1 MATTSSQV
9 KTVLDALSTRLALR
23 AGLAD
28 AGECSSARVGQ
39 IPPCRIDARGAQRRA
54 PMNVNLGS
62 GNCRL
67 SRLDDLRW
75 RRLRRNAL
83 VIRPP

>member
-28 AGECSSARVGQ
+28 AHEQCVA
-39 IPPCRIDARGAQRRA
+39 
-54 PMNVNLGS
+54 
-62 GNCRL
+62 
-67 SRLDDLRW
+67 
-75 RRLRRNAL
+75 
-83 VIRPP
+83 